1 MILPVPIS
9 PNRWKSNP
17 YAQQAQK
24 DEHRAQ
30 VWAAALLQGR
40 PTRDPP
46 DRVHIT
52 ATFYLCKLRDEDN
65 LSVKW
70 TLDALRA
77 KQQGAMRW
85 RQGIADQCA
94 YFVDDSP
101 DHMTMDKPVQVKV
114 KTRKEERLVLEITRA
129 EGAM

>member
-17 YAQQAQK
+17 YALQAQK
-24 DEHRAQ
+24 DDYRKQ
-30 VWAAALLQGR
+30 VWAAALAQGR
-40 PTRDPP
+40 PFRDPP
-46 DRVHIT
+46 SKVHIT

-65 LSVKW
+65 LSLKW

-85 RQGIADQCA
+85 RQGIADKCA

-101 DHMTMDKPVQVKV
+101 DHMTMSKPTQVKV
-114 KTRKEERLVLEITRA
+114 KTRKEERLELTITPVVT
-129 EGAM
+129 